1 MWLQVRRRY
10 NAVLDENRKL
20 KEDQS
25 VLLTSLKTRD
35 ERVKE
40 LKEKDVEVQEHKG
53 DEVLED
59 SGKQPM
65 EIIGIQQS
73 KCIET
78 LDKAIQTHSIGA
90 KVSSC
95 TMIGT
100 IWCVSSWM
108 STKCDA

>member
-1 MWLQVRRRY
+1 M
-10 NAVLDENRKL
+10 LDENRKL

-25 VLLTSLKTRD
+25 ILLTSLKTRD
-35 ERVKE
+35 ERVRE
-40 LKEKDVEVQEHKG
+40 LKEKDVEVQKDKG

-59 SGKQPM
+59 SGERPM

-78 LDKAIQTHSIGA
+78 LDKAIQTHSIDT

-95 TMIGT
+95 TMN
-100 IWCVSSWM
+100 
-108 STKCDA
+108 